1 MKITFNLAFRER
13 TGIGG
18 LTVERA
24 ETLRSL
30 LLLLSERFGEEFR
43 KSVFDHEQLSSKVL
57 ILVNGRSA
65 HNLQKLETKLEEN
78 DVIDFFP
85 SLEGG

>member
-30 LLLLSERFGEEFR
+30 LLLLSERFGGGIQEERFR
-43 KSVFDHEQLSSKVL
+43 
-57 ILVNGRSA
+57 
-65 HNLQKLETKLEEN
+65 
-78 DVIDFFP
+78 P
-85 SLEGG
+85 